1 MRLVFDIET
10 DGLDPSKVWC
20 ISAIDVDTS
29 DIHTFTPTEIK
40 KGLKLLSEADE
51 LIGHNIM
58 GYDLPALKK
67 LYGFEFKGKVTDTL
81 VMTRLIFADIKE
93 RDFKRWRAGAFDP
106 KLIGSHS
113 LKAWGRRLG
122 EDKGDFGETTD
133 WSEFTQ
139 EMLDY
144 CVQDTKVN
152 VVLLEKLE
160 ERNYST
166 DAIELEHEIHR
177 ICLEQEWFGFPFD
190 VKAAVKLY
198 AQLTQRAT
206 EIHDQLS
213 ERFTGWWENK
223 GEFVPKRT
231 AGQYFGGCPL
241 TKIKWTDFN
250 PNSREHIA
258 KKLMELGWEP
268 DEFTETQQP
277 KIDETVLKRMSIPE
291 AALINEYLMINKR
304 IGQLA
309 EGKQAW
315 LKLEK
320 DGYIHGRVN
329 TMGTVTSRCTHSNP
343 NTAQIPSVR
352 APYGRECR
360 ELFYAPKGY
369 TLLGMDMSGLELRC
383 LAHFTAIWDKGSY
396 AKEILSGDIHTA
408 NQKAAGLATRDQ
420 AKTFIYGFLYGSGD
434 AKTGEIIGKGA
445 KEGAKIKAKFLKR
458 LPAIK
463 NLRDAVAKKVKEN
476 GYLTGID
483 GRHFPVR
490 SDHAAVNVLLQGTGA
505 ILCKRWVVEWHK
517 LLTEAGYTHGDEFI
531 QAAFVH
537 DEVQML
543 VKDEYVEDFAQM
555 GINAIKRTGQRYKF
569 RIELDGEYN
578 TGRNWAETH

>member
-10 DGLDPSKVWC
+10 DGLDPSKVHC
-20 ISAIDVDTS
+20 IAAVDVDTMYT
-29 DIHTFTPTEIK
+29 HAYTPECIK
-40 KGLKLLSEADE
+40 DGLKLLQDAEE
-51 LIGHNIM
+51 LIGHNII
-58 GYDLPALKK
+58 GYDLKVLKK
-67 LYGFEFKGKVTDTL
+67 LYNFEYKGKVTDTL
-81 VMTRLIFADIKE
+81 VLTRLIYSDIKD
-93 RDFKRWRAGAFDP
+93 RDFKKWRAGAFQP

-113 LKAWGRRLG
+113 LKAWGVRLG
-122 EDKGDFGETTD
+122 EHKGDFGETTD

-139 EMLDY
+139 GMLDY
-144 CVQDTKVN
+144 CVQDTMVN
-152 VVLLEKLE
+152 VKLYQKIME
-160 ERNYST
+160 ANYSE
-166 DAIELEHEIHR
+166 DAIELEHDIHR
-177 ICLEQEWFGFPFD
+177 ICLEQEWLGFPFN
-190 VKAAVKLY
+190 VKKAVKLY
-198 AQLTQRAT
+198 AELTTRSIELEDELT
-206 EIHDQLS
+206 N
-213 ERFTGWWENK
+213 RFHGWWENK

-231 AGQYFGGCPL
+231 AGQYFGDCPL
-241 TKIKWTDFN
+241 TKIKWTEFN
-250 PNSREHIA
+250 PNSREHIS
-258 KKLMELGWEP
+258 KKLKELGWVP
-268 DEFTETQQP
+268 TEFTETQQP
-277 KIDETVLKRMSIPE
+277 KIDESVLKEIDLPE
-291 AALINEYLMINKR
+291 AGMISEYLMINKR

-315 LKLEK
+315 LKLEA
-320 DGYIHGRVN
+320 DGLIHGRVN

-343 NTAQIPSVR
+343 NVAQVPSVR

-383 LAHFTAIWDKGSY
+383 LAHFAAIWDKGSY

-476 GYLTGID
+476 GYLLGID
-483 GRHFPVR
+483 GRKFPVR

-505 ILCKRWVVEWHK
+505 VLCKRWVVEWHK
-517 LLTEAGYTHGDEFI
+517 MLKERGYTHGNEFK
-531 QAAFVH
+531 QVAFVH

-543 VKDEYVEDFAQM
+543 VKDEYVEDFAQV
-555 GINAIKRTGQRYKF
+555 GLQAIRLTGERYNF
-569 RIELDGEYN
+569 RIPLDGEWN
-578 TGRNWAETH
+578 QGRNWAETH

>member
-1 MRLVFDIET
+1 MKLVFDIET
-10 DGLDPSKVWC
+10 NGLDPSLVHC
-20 ISAIDVDTS
+20 ICVYNVDTQEARS
-29 DIHTFTPTEIK
+29 FRPNEIK
-40 KGLKLLSEADE
+40 EGLKMLSEADE

-58 GYDLPALKK
+58 GYDLPVLKK
-67 LYGFEFKGKVTDTL
+67 LHNFVYTGRIYDTL
-81 VMTRLIFADIKE
+81 VVTRLIYSDIKD
-93 RDFKRWRAGAFDP
+93 RDFKQWRLGAFSP

-113 LKAWGRRLG
+113 LKAWGYRLG
-122 EDKGDFGETTD
+122 EHKGDFGETTD
-133 WSEFTQ
+133 WSEFSE
-139 EMLDY
+139 EMLKY
-144 CVQDTKVN
+144 CEQDVLVN
-152 VVLLEKLE
+152 AKLVDRLAAVE
-160 ERNYST
+160 YSAE
-166 DAIELEHEIHR
+166 AIELEHEIHR

-190 VKAAVKLY
+190 TDKAVKLY
-198 AQLTQRAT
+198 ATLSQRASDIR
-206 EIHDQLS
+206 EQLS
-213 ERFTGWWENK
+213 ERFKGWWENK

-231 AGQYFGGCPL
+231 AGEYFGGCPL
-241 TKIKWTDFN
+241 TKVKWTEFN

-268 DEFTETQQP
+268 SEFTETQQP
-277 KIDETVLKRMSIPE
+277 KIDETILKGMSIPE
-291 AALINEYLMINKR
+291 AALLREYLMINKR

-352 APYGRECR
+352 APYGKECR

-383 LAHFTAIWDKGSY
+383 LAHFTAIWDNGSY

-434 AKTGEIIGKGA
+434 AKVGEIIGKGV
-445 KEGAKIKAKFLKR
+445 KEGAAIKAKFLKR

-476 GYLTGID
+476 GYLLGID
-483 GRHFPVR
+483 GRKFPVR
-490 SDHAAVNVLLQGTGA
+490 SEHAAVNVLLQGTGA

-517 LLTEAGYTHGDEFI
+517 LLTEAGYKHGDEFI

-543 VKDEYVEDFAQM
+543 VKDEYVEDFAEI
-555 GINAIKRTGQRYKF
+555 GIKAIKRTGQHYKF
-569 RIELDGEYN
+569 RIELDGEFN